1 MQEPVENQEPVQ
13 AANAGCGT
21 VVFAGG
27 VLSLAAF
34 LLIILPIGYL
44 GIAIVLGG
52 LLFLGVIAFHYF
64 AWAKWVL
71 RSAETGSARLAHRV
85 AVVEAG
91 DQKQDRS

>member
-1 MQEPVENQEPVQ
+1 MQEPVESQEAGQ

-27 VLSLAAF
+27 VLFLAAL
-34 LLIILPIGYL
+34 LLIVLPIGYL

-64 AWAKWVL
+64 VWAKWVL
-71 RSAETGSARLAHRV
+71 RSAE
-85 AVVEAG
+85 
-91 DQKQDRS
+91 DRDGENV